1 MSSRV
6 KSRIGIT
13 GMAIVLLLAGAPV
26 NGQTSVVEAWRSTA
40 PATNGAMMDLDL
52 ADNVFVVGES
62 IQTVVLRKFSPTGV
76 LQWERIDPPAP
87 ERARASWVS
96 TDPAGNAI
104 VAAYRITGGN
114 NSPAGWI
121 VTKYD
126 PRGNVVWRDI
136 IPGGGGQ
143 TVRVETDG
151 AGNAYVTGKMFVGTT
166 IDAVTIK
173 YAPNGTK
180 LWTRA
185 FNGAV
190 ASGDVPSSIAVS
202 SDGARIAVVGATGS
216 SFFTVIYDAQGN
228 EVGRSVRTD
237 LFPARDAAFG
247 PLNALYVGTTSW
259 TPATS
264 NRMTLV
270 KFGAAG
276 NTAWTRFYEEGDFIY
291 RVAVDSSGDVVAVG
305 AGNLFLDWITI
316 KVGPDGTRRWSRL
329 YSATA
334 GTDEIPAFLTIDR
347 ANAIYVTGRAGPIPP
362 DPGINLLM
370 MTTIRYEPDGTQA
383 WVVNRDIARGLS
395 VRVGADQAVYV
406 LGEGQML
413 TVRYD
418 QVTGGVPGPPSA
430 PTSLTVTTASR
441 TAIGLQWANGPGMQ
455 TAVRIE
461 RCTGANCT
469 TFVQVA
475 QVGGSSTAY
484 LDGGLV
490 RNTTYRYRVRAA
502 NDHGNSAYS
511 NIVTARTTK

>member
-1 MSSRV
+1 MNRRV
-6 KSRIGIT
+6 KWRIVIAG
-13 GMAIVLLLAGAPV
+13 AALSLLAAGAQA
-26 NGQTSVVEAWRSTA
+26 NGQTSVAETWRATA
-40 PATNGAMMDLDL
+40 PATNGTMMDLDL
-52 ADNVFVVGES
+52 ADNVFVVGEN
-62 IQTVVLRKFSPTGV
+62 IQTVVLRKFSPSGV

-96 TDPAGNAI
+96 TDPAGNAF

-126 PRGNVVWRDI
+126 PRGNLVWRDI

-190 ASGDVPSSIAVS
+190 ASGDVAGSMDVS
-202 SDGARIAVVGATGS
+202 SDGTRIAVVGATGS

-228 EVGRSVRTD
+228 EIGRSVRID
-237 LFPARDAAFG
+237 LSPARDAAFG
-247 PLNALYVGTTSW
+247 PLNVLYVGTTSW
-259 TPATS
+259 TPTTS

-270 KFGAAG
+270 KFGPAG
-276 NTAWTRFYEEGDFIY
+276 NTAWTRFYEDGDFVY

-305 AGNLFLDWITI
+305 AGNLFLDWVTI
-316 KVGPDGTRRWSRL
+316 KVGPDGTRRWSRS
-329 YSATA
+329 YSATE

-395 VRVGADQAVYV
+395 VRVGTDQAVYV
-406 LGEGQML
+406 LGEGEML

-418 QVTGGVPGPPSA
+418 QETGGVPGPPSA

-441 TAIGLQWANGPGMQ
+441 TAIGLQWANGPGTQ

-484 LDGGLV
+484 VDQGLV

-502 NDHGNSAYS
+502 NDQGNSAYS